1 MIACVLIRAEFKKNN
16 DDDDDDDDVK
26 IIIIIRIEYQK

>member
-1 MIACVLIRAEFKKNN
+1 MMTNKTKNEECALNKEN

-26 IIIIIRIEYQK
+26 IIHGTS